1 MYIIQYDVYPSQS
14 SWDTLI
20 VQFLVPSKASGTA
33 YSCFWIARE
42 SNSLQILFINIV
54 HSAHCVCLSSAVAG
68 CSCTSAILIVIILA
82 SLLKP
87 RSPISGSCLHALC
100 NCYRYKLRL
109 LHNVNATK
117 FLAWKEWLFSRWI
130 CSRALHVRPSQ
141 LLQGFIIVQL
151 SVCNVHTSSFSV
163 SFFVCPSIKRI

>member
-1 MYIIQYDVYPSQS
+1 MHSNCFIFSKNKSLIKIAWVYKVCIIAEPKGVSHLVPHIYVYSASVIIICIYSMMYIHHSQ
-14 SWDTLI
+14 
-20 VQFLVPSKASGTA
+20 VGTPWL
-33 YSCFWIARE
+33 CNF
-42 SNSLQILFINIV
+42 
-54 HSAHCVCLSSAVAG
+54 
-68 CSCTSAILIVIILA
+68 ILA

-100 NCYRYKLRL
+100 NCYRYELRL

-141 LLQGFIIVQL
+141 QLLQGFFIVQL